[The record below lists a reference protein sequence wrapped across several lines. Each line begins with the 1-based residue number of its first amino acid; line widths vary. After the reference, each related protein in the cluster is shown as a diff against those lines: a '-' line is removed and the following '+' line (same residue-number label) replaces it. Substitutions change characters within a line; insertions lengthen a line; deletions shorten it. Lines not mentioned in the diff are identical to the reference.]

1 MSNVILISSS
11 QTTMADYSVEQHV
24 QIIKLFYKMDL
35 QFEQRIWDRYSASGN
50 VTSKFHNLSR
60 ITICILKKIKI
71 GQKCGRDR
79 YGCFSGLRRGVAK
92 VLLVYRK
99 NWQDQQ

>member
-1 MSNVILISSS
+1 
-11 QTTMADYSVEQHV
+11 
-24 QIIKLFYKMDL
+24 MDL